1 MKRRTR
7 FAISIM
13 SGVAAAAIALLYASS
28 VRAEAAEVE
37 EEALARYGGDLVSV
51 CVATRDIDPGETIDE
66 ENVSVVEWLSG
77 MVPDDALTG
86 LDDALGLTATSSIP
100 ENAVLSDIYFE
111 SSESAVEVPDGMAA
125 VSVACDAEHA
135 VGGVLEEDDRVYV
148 YVSKS
153 GVSDVL
159 CEAQVL
165 DTSVLA
171 DDGDDLEW
179 VTLAVDT
186 ASVEE
191 VLAAAT
197 TGTITLVVPASGLE
211 LDAEADAD
219 EVDAVDADADEA
231 DAADADATGDAAT
244 EGGAADEAG
253 DADGAD
259 VVEDA
264 DDGEDGEE

>member
-13 SGVAAAAIALLYASS
+13 SGVAAAAIAFLYASS
-28 VRAEAAEVE
+28 VRTEAAEAE
-37 EEALARYGGDLVSV
+37 DEALARYGGDLVSV

-165 DTSVLA
+165 DTSVLV

-219 EVDAVDADADEA
+219 EVDADEA

-259 VVEDA
+259 VVEGA